1 MSFKRHTKVFY
12 RRHRTTIWAVI
23 MVAFFF
29 ATYTTVS
36 NADFND
42 CVLRGIC

>member
-1 MSFKRHTKVFY
+1 MKRKVRKFY
-12 RRHRTTIWAVI
+12 RRHRNAIWAVI
-23 MVAFFF
+23 AVAFFF
-29 ATYTTVS
+29 ATYTTAS